1 MMSSLSVSPQVFHSH
16 EFDSAGETEDSWQ
29 YLDSQYA
36 SGCSN
41 PSSLYF
47 LNSPGG
53 SLQSFIHVPS
63 RRPSA
68 SAPGSGA
75 GSPMA
80 SRLSPPYHAHPPPS
94 TGSFRDQAET
104 PPISY
109 SLHPGDGAAAYAF
122 PTDTATAPSM
132 PMSTTAAAVTM
143 NGDVGMTMALDY
155 MPVMSADQ
163 MATFLHSG
171 FFSPL
176 PQQQQFDMASFPVP
190 IHPYPIAADL
200 SYQASQQS
208 SIQQPQAQQHIQ
220 QPDSS
225 PSTQDLTFDFDQ
237 GFHPEDQPLRP
248 AWTSSESQLQTQ
260 ETPMAKAPNA
270 PTTRRFVI
278 HESPYSKDPSLP
290 RPSPSSSA
298 PSVVAR
304 RDHNHPNAASSRK
317 AKPMGVQKSKKD
329 VDKTSFFVFTAEQ
342 VNIATAAGRSNCFD
356 GGMHTTQRGRKGPLA
371 TSTKEAALK
380 VRIKGACFCCKSRKV
395 RCDADGDCRNCRKIR
410 TGTPQLVCWR
420 FPEFI
425 PVLFPEFMRTHLRR
439 DEMAEFIREHVGMPS
454 RSSESYQIE
463 LHSGDHFQTTLVLK
477 ALTFQPKDVDAH
489 HGWHSEVKKNEV
501 QLHKQ
506 DSVPLLLDLETDSQ
520 REAVKRK
527 ISTYI
532 SSLSTEEHYAKQITE
547 ELGDI
552 VLPKK
557 ILDLVQNYARKTD
570 SKMVKKALSICTAHY
585 VLMHQLLFR
594 NKDALRCSTLS
605 MPEGKHPT
613 AVVLNRQLKA
623 LIDEQLAREV
633 SDLFRIFNTSLKP
646 RSKLEWTPCL
656 AAFLVVCLFMEDM
669 ERATDMF
676 VLSKNEISIRA
687 GKQRLY
693 TRKQV
698 LEVNEQVEKMPF
710 QQFMW
715 QFHHIYQT
723 HSKEHG
729 SKAFNPLLD
738 DASLATAATDG
749 GVAAA
754 ELIGGLRGL
763 VGPDWKELHDLVKD
777 PILPM
782 SETEEHPWPR
792 NLAVNYCGRLAARF
806 LMSFKSEE
814 YIFGVMP
821 KQGCVPLPS
830 AAVREWVNSQQRDMM
845 DLSAA

>member
-1 MMSSLSVSPQVFHSH
+1 MSSLSVSPQVFHSH

-63 RRPSA
+63 RPPSA

-80 SRLSPPYHAHPPPS
+80 SRLSPPYHVHPPPS
-94 TGSFRDQAET
+94 TGSFRGQAET

-109 SLHPGDGAAAYAF
+109 PLHPGDGAAAYAF
-122 PTDTATAPSM
+122 PADTATAPPM
-132 PMSTTAAAVTM
+132 PMSTAPAVTV
-143 NGDVGMTMALDY
+143 NGDVGMTIALDY
-155 MPVMSADQ
+155 MPVMPADQ
-163 MATFLHSG
+163 MATLLHSG
-171 FFSPL
+171 FFSAMP
-176 PQQQQFDMASFPVP
+176 QQQFDMASFPLQF
-190 IHPYPIAADL
+190 HPYPLAADL
-200 SYQASQQS
+200 SYQAAQQS
-208 SIQQPQAQQHIQ
+208 PIHQPQDQQHIQ

-225 PSTQDLTFDFDQ
+225 PSTQDPTLHFQQ
-237 GFHPEDQPLRP
+237 GFHPGDHPVRP
-248 AWTSSESQLQTQ
+248 AWTPSESQQQKTQ
-260 ETPMAKAPNA
+260 ETSLTKAPGA
-270 PTTRRFVI
+270 STTRRFVI
-278 HESPYSKDPSLP
+278 HESHYSKDPSLP

-304 RDHNHPNAASSRK
+304 RDHNRSNAASSRK

-329 VDKTSFFVFTAEQ
+329 VDKASFFVFTAEQ

-356 GGMHTTQRGRKGPLA
+356 GGIHTTQRGRKGPLA

-395 RCDADGDCRNCRKIR
+395 KCDADGDCRNCRKLR

-439 DEMAEFIREHVGMPS
+439 DEMAEFIREHVGMSS

-463 LHSGDHFQTTLVLK
+463 LHSGDRFQTTLVLK
-477 ALTFQPKDVDAH
+477 ALTFQPKDDDAH
-489 HGWHSEVKKNEV
+489 HGWHSRINKDEV

-520 REAVKRK
+520 KEAVKRK

-532 SSLSTEEHYAKQITE
+532 SSLSTEKHYAKQITE
-547 ELGDI
+547 ELGDLA
-552 VLPKK
+552 LPGK
-557 ILDLVQNYARKTD
+557 ILNLVQGYARKTD

-605 MPEGKHPT
+605 MPDGEHPT

-763 VGPDWKELHDLVKD
+763 VGPDWNELHDLVKD

-792 NLAVNYCGRLAARF
+792 NVAVNYCGRLAARF

-814 YIFGVMP
+814 YIFGGMP